1 MPFTKT
7 LIFDYVVGGNAAFGD
22 GMHVFF
28 YNAAMIGIGLI
39 FVKRV
44 RVGHDYGQHDV
55 ARTGRM

>member
-39 FVKRV
+39 FVKRD
-44 RVGHDYGQHDV
+44 RVVHDYGQHDD
-55 ARTGRM
+55 ARTGRT